1 MTDPLDADERKE
13 SAQVERRRIL
23 ALEAAVSV
31 AEALG
36 VVAESPAILADS
48 NNTIVWLAPAP
59 IVAKVGT
66 SHFRDAQLES
76 LTRELAVASHLSR
89 LGAPVVAPAR
99 ELAAVP
105 HRWRDLTLTLWQY
118 AEPIGDL
125 VLEPAEAA
133 AVLSAVH
140 EALAAFPG
148 SLPPFDLEL
157 ADARRLLRPERSPT
171 LPDSDRRFLLGVID
185 EVEEKLAERVP
196 APTPRALH
204 GSPHAGNWLCTRQGL
219 LLLDLETACRG
230 PLEWDLAALDD
241 AAGRLFGQVDLELV
255 SLLRRMRS
263 VCVAAKCWVEP
274 NRAPEVR
281 EAARVHLKLL
291 GGEPLD

>member
-1 MTDPLDADERKE
+1 MSQHQDSDERSE
-13 SAQVERRRIL
+13 WAAAVEGRRDL

-31 AEALG
+31 ADALG
-36 VVAESPAILADS
+36 VGAERPTILADS

-66 SHFRDAQLES
+66 SHFRDAELES
-76 LTRELAVASHLSR
+76 LARELAVAAHLTG

-99 ELAAVP
+99 GLPAGP

-118 AEPIGDL
+118 AEPIGE
-125 VLEPAEAA
+125 VAPEPAETA
-133 AVLSAVH
+133 AVMSAVH
-140 EALAAFPG
+140 EALAGFPG
-148 SLPPFDLEL
+148 SLPRFDLEL

-171 LPDSDRRFLLGVID
+171 LLDFDRHFLLSVVG
-185 EVEEKLAERVP
+185 EVEETLGGRV
-196 APTPRALH
+196 TELRALH
-204 GSPHAGNWLCTRQGL
+204 GSPHAGNWLRTRKGL
-219 LLLDLETACRG
+219 LLLDFETACCG

-241 AAGRLFGQVDLELV
+241 AAVQLFAEVDFELV
-255 SLLRRMRS
+255 ALLRRMRS

-274 NRAPEVR
+274 NRAPEVG

-291 GGEPLD
+291 RGEPLD

>member
-1 MTDPLDADERKE
+1 MTDPPDFEARSECVAAEK
-13 SAQVERRRIL
+13 RRGL

-31 AEALG
+31 VESLG
-36 VVAESPAILADS
+36 VFAERPVILADS

-66 SHFRDAQLES
+66 SHFQDAKLES
-76 LTRELAVASHLSR
+76 LTRELAVAAHLSR
-89 LGAPVVAPAR
+89 LGAPIVAPAGV
-99 ELAAVP
+99 LSPGP
-105 HRWRDLTLTLWQY
+105 HRRRELTLTLWQHV
-118 AEPIGDL
+118 EPIGAV

-148 SLPPFDLEL
+148 PLPPFDLEL
-157 ADARRLLRPERSPT
+157 ADARRLLLPLRSPI
-171 LPDSDRRFLLGVID
+171 LPEPDRHFLLSVID
-185 EVEEKLAERVP
+185 ELEEALVG
-196 APTPRALH
+196 RACAARPLH
-204 GSPHAGNWLCTRQGL
+204 GSPHAGNWVRTTEAL
-219 LLLDLETACRG
+219 LLLDFETACRG

-241 AAGRLFGQVDLELV
+241 ATVQLFADVDLELV
-255 SLLRRMRS
+255 VLLRRMRS

-281 EAARVHLKLL
+281 EAARIHLKLL
-291 GGEPLD
+291 HGETLD

>member
-13 SAQVERRRIL
+13 SAEVERRRIL
-23 ALEAAVSV
+23 ALEAAVSI

-36 VVAESPAILADS
+36 VVVESPAILADS
-48 NNTIVWLAPAP
+48 NNTIVRLAPAP

-66 SHFRDAQLES
+66 SHFRDAELES

-105 HRWRDLTLTLWQY
+105 HRWRHLTVTLWQY

-133 AVLSAVH
+133 VVLRVVH
-140 EALAAFPG
+140 KALAAFPG

-157 ADARRLLRPERSPT
+157 ADARRLLRPGRSPT
-171 LPDSDRRFLLGVID
+171 LPDSDRHFLLGVID
-185 EVEEKLAERVP
+185 EVEEKLAGRVS
-196 APTPRALH
+196 ATKALH
-204 GSPHAGNWLCTRQGL
+204 GSPHAGNWLRTTQGL

-241 AAGRLFGQVDLELV
+241 AAVRLFGQVDRELV
-255 SLLRRMRS
+255 LLLRRMRS
-263 VCVAAKCWVEP
+263 VCIAAKCWVEP

-291 GGEPLD
+291 RGEPLD